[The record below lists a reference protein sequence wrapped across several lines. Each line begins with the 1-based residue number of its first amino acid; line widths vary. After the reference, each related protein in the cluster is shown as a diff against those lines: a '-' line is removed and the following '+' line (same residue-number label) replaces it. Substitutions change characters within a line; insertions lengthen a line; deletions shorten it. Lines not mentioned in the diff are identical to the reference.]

1 MKMLRLGLAAVVF
14 VMLAVGGISAQDN
27 QTLVVFGAASLADAY
42 EEIALAFEEAHPGVD
57 VVYNFGGTSQL
68 AAQINEGAPV
78 DVFASANTRQMQVVR
93 ETGRVTATP
102 RRFVTNRLVVIVP
115 DNNPARIETLA
126 DLARPGILLVL
137 AAPGVPVRDYTDEM
151 IVKMSASDEY
161 GADFGAAVMANL
173 VSEEDNV
180 RQVAAKIALGEADAG
195 VVYASDVTPDL
206 AANVLV
212 LDVPDTFNTVAA
224 YPIATVS
231 ESANPATAQAFVDF
245 MFTEPVQCGILK
257 RWNFIPV
264 RKCE

>member
-1 MKMLRLGLAAVVF
+1 MKMLRLGLAALVS
-14 VMLAVGGISAQDN
+14 VMLLTGGAAAQEPA
-27 QTLVVFGAASLADAY
+27 TLIVFGASSLGDAF
-42 EEIALAFEEAHPGVD
+42 EEIALAFEAAHPGVD
-57 VVYNFGGTSQL
+57 VISNFGGSSQL

-151 IVKMSASDEY
+151 LVKMSASDEY

-206 AANVLV
+206 AATVLV
-212 LDVPDTFNTVAA
+212 FDVPDAFNTVAA
-224 YPIATVS
+224 YPIAAVS

-245 MFTEPVQCGILK
+245 LFTEPVQCGILK

-264 RKCE
+264 RKCG